1 MVWKIKGLKEC
12 LSAWHLLLLGSPP
25 AVMSRSTLPS
35 SSTCASQTLTKTSMF
50 SCAILLTGWAASVLA
65 AWITLKEK
73 LDILLNY
80 NVYTSFLI
88 PSLSHHHKH
97 MISTILNSTSSSSSS
112 SLSTPSQSPSSS
124 TSWSLPS
131 FSFSSLSFRVNKV
144 VTSCQWISIWS
155 HTSTYFAMISL
166 KLAAT
171 DIGNPY
177 NHCHHHHQFLPFS

>member
-1 MVWKIKGLKEC
+1 MIGLNIRFSRSKKNNKQVMVWKIKGLKEC

-73 LDILLNY
+73 LDIWLNY

-97 MISTILNSTSSSSSS
+97 MISTIPNSTSLLLLWSSSSSSSS
-112 SLSTPSQSPSSS
+112 SLTL
-124 TSWSLPS
+124 SW
-131 FSFSSLSFRVNKV
+131 
-144 VTSCQWISIWS
+144 
-155 HTSTYFAMISL
+155 
-166 KLAAT
+166 
-171 DIGNPY
+171 
-177 NHCHHHHQFLPFS
+177 